1 MKLDWIV
8 ANGSLTNGSL
18 RDIDGG
24 PAKAVTNVPH
34 ISAADA
40 AKAHFMNRLGR
51 VQTYLAFLCVQSDL
65 SWQVVR
71 IIIRREGKIAAYNWV
86 SPSYSVAL
94 DENCRTPY
102 KFGLVP
108 PKLDSAPRMSGL
120 ERAPLRRRR
129 C

>member
-8 ANGSLTNGSL
+8 ANGSLTNGTL

-71 IIIRREGKIAAYNWV
+71 IIIRREGKIAAI
-86 SPSYSVAL
+86 AI
-94 DENCRTPY
+94 
-102 KFGLVP
+102 G
-108 PKLDSAPRMSGL
+108 
-120 ERAPLRRRR
+120 
-129 C
+129 